1 MAEGRSSLK
10 YENRGRGGKDFGG
23 EKVSKISLKNVT
35 LMSISMIGTK
45 QAIISQGVLRFKPDE
60 LNGLSDKTP
69 GAEEVIYNGF

>member
-35 LMSISMIGTK
+35 LMSISMIGMLYP
-45 QAIISQGVLRFKPDE
+45 IIVH
-60 LNGLSDKTP
+60 
-69 GAEEVIYNGF
+69 